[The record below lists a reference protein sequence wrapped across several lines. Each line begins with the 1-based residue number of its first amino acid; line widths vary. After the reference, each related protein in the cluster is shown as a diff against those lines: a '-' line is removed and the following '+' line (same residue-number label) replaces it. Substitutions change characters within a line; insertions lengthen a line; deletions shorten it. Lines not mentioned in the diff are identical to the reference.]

1 MTPAVSVIVPVYQVE
16 NCLRRCLE
24 SLAGQTLKDI
34 EIVCVDDGSSDRSPE
49 ILSACRAK
57 DPRFRVIRQ
66 ANAGQSVA
74 RNAGLDAATGEFVMF
89 CDADDWAE
97 PTWCEEL
104 YGAIAGRPQADLV
117 VSRAFIDGI
126 CSKKRRR
133 ELEHNQR
140 LRFSGERA
148 ASVELFPRVDH
159 SLWTKVFRRSMLERY
174 GLRFPVCE
182 FCEDWSF
189 SYACLAVCRN
199 VVFLD
204 CPLYHYV
211 QREGSTLNGGERS
224 ERIALDFV
232 RQWDRLRQFLVS
244 VGKWSEWR
252 LPMLEYGVRMF
263 GIGGERLSSKACSL
277 AEGFLRSMPPEELSD
292 LPRRLAADLMAVRN
306 RTLCQTLN
314 SRFGIGPLTVF
325 KRTRDIA
332 GDRVSICGVR
342 LYTKWF

>member
-57 DPRFRVIRQ
+57 DARFRVIRQ
-66 ANAGQSVA
+66 ANAGLSAA
-74 RNAGLDAATGEFVMF
+74 RNAGLAVAKGGFVMF
-89 CDADDWAE
+89 CDSDDWVE

-104 YGAIAGRPQADLV
+104 YRAISARPEADMA
-117 VSRAFIDGI
+117 VSRAFIDGD
-126 CSKKRRR
+126 CTKNRRR
-133 ELEHNQR
+133 SLERNQR
-140 LRFSGERA
+140 LRFSGVRPA
-148 ASVELFPRVDH
+148 GVGLFPRIDH
-159 SLWTKVFRRSMLERY
+159 SAWTKIYRRPMLERY
-174 GLRFPVCE
+174 AIRFPVGE

-189 SYACLAVCRN
+189 FYSCLAISRN

-204 CPLYHYV
+204 RPLYHYV
-211 QREGSTLNGGERS
+211 QRGGSILNGGERS

-263 GIGGERLSSKACSL
+263 GIGGERLSPQACSL
-277 AEGFLRSMPPEELSD
+277 AEGFLRSMPPEELAD
-292 LPRRLAADLMAVRN
+292 LPRRLAADLAAVRN

-314 SRFGIGPLTVF
+314 SRFRIGPLTVF
-325 KRTRDIA
+325 RRTRDIS
-332 GDRVSICGVR
+332 GDRVSICGIR
-342 LYTKWF
+342 LYTKRF